1 MRAMPDR
8 SLIKILL
15 IDDDA
20 DDALLFRHAVKKIPD
35 GNFVVEWVDD
45 FQTGRTKIA
54 ENAHD
59 VYVIDY
65 QLGAENGTQ
74 LLREFDV
81 VQREQPFIMLTGAAD
96 GTREKEAMK
105 LGAADYLIK
114 GAFDEQLLSRVIRY
128 SIQRKILEAQ
138 RIEHLIEVNR
148 SKDEFIA
155 VASHE
160 LRTPATAVKQY
171 IGMVTDGFAGD
182 ISESQRNFLQRAYE
196 SNERQ
201 LRIIDDILRVARLDL
216 DTLSLN
222 LVKLDVGQ
230 ALRGIV
236 KDLADVTKE
245 RDQKIKLELAKS
257 PAYISADELYLR
269 MALANIIENAS
280 KYSEAGDIDVSVR
293 KIDDMVTIAVRDNG
307 VGIDEKD
314 IEKLFVKFSRIHNPL
329 SIQRGGTGL
338 GLYWTR
344 EMISL
349 HQGRID
355 VESALGM
362 GSTFTVTLPSYKA
375 SHDNL

>member
-54 ENAHD
+54 ENTHD

-74 LLREFDV
+74 LLREFDA

-245 RDQKIKLELAKS
+245 RDQKIKLELAKN
-257 PAYISADELYLR
+257 PAYIYADELYFR

-355 VESALGM
+355 VESALGK
-362 GSTFTVTLPSYKA
+362 GSTFTVTLPCYKA
-375 SHDNL
+375 SRDNL

>member
-1 MRAMPDR
+1 MPDR

-45 FQTGRTKIA
+45 FQAGRTKIA
-54 ENAHD
+54 ENTHD

-74 LLREFDV
+74 LLREFNV

-182 ISESQRNFLQRAYE
+182 ISEPQRNFLQRAYD

-257 PAYISADELYLR
+257 PAYIYADELYFR

-280 KYSEAGDIDVSVR
+280 KYSEAGDITVTVR
-293 KIDDMVTIAVRDNG
+293 KIDDMVTIAVHDTG

-344 EMISL
+344 EVISL
-349 HQGRID
+349 HQGRVD
-355 VESALGM
+355 VESQLGE
-362 GSTFTVTLPSYKA
+362 GSTFTVTLPCYKA
-375 SHDNL
+375 SRDNL

>member
-54 ENAHD
+54 ENTHD

-182 ISESQRNFLQRAYE
+182 ISESQRNFLLRAYE

-257 PAYISADELYLR
+257 PSYIYADELYLR

-355 VESALGM
+355 VESALGK
-362 GSTFTVTLPSYKA
+362 GSTFTVTLPCYKA

>member
-1 MRAMPDR
+1 MKSMPEQDT
-8 SLIKILL
+8 IKILL

-20 DDALLFRHAVKKIPD
+20 DDALLFRHAVKKITD
-35 GNFVVEWVDD
+35 GNFSVEWIDD
-45 FQTGRTKIA
+45 FFLGRDKIA

-114 GAFDEQLLSRVIRY
+114 GGFDEQLLSRVIRY
-128 SIQRKILEAQ
+128 AIHRKILEAQ
-138 RIEHLIEVNR
+138 RIEHLMEVNR

-182 ISESQRNFLQRAYE
+182 ISESQRNFLARAYE

-222 LVKLDVGQ
+222 LVKLDVG
-230 ALRGIV
+230 RIVHGIA
-236 KDLADVTKE
+236 KDLRDTTKKRE
-245 RDQKIKLELAKS
+245 QKIDIDMSDSA
-257 PAYISADELYLR
+257 AYIYADELYFR
-269 MALANIIENAS
+269 MALANIIDNAS
-280 KYSEAGDIDVSVR
+280 KYSEDGNIRVSVR
-293 KIDDMVTIAVRDNG
+293 TFDDVVTVSVKDDG
-307 VGIDEKD
+307 VGIDQKD

-344 EMISL
+344 EVISL
-349 HQGRID
+349 HQGRVE
-355 VESALGM
+355 VESTLGE
-362 GSTFTVTLPSYKA
+362 GSTFTVTLPCYQA
-375 SHDNL
+375 SRDNL

>member
-54 ENAHD
+54 ENTHD

-65 QLGAENGTQ
+65 QLGAENGTR

-257 PAYISADELYLR
+257 PSYIYADELYLR

-355 VESALGM
+355 VESALGK
-362 GSTFTVTLPSYKA
+362 GSTFTVTLPCYKA